1 MPAPNNPLINDL
13 TKRDQYLSQLAS
25 LQKPQLPAQA
35 YGYQNMVMREPPH
48 NGLVSVQAPPP
59 QAPQAQAPQAQKPKA
74 SFQPKKAFS
83 RSVDTQQQRAMAQVA
98 YESELKGYESQI
110 SQGYPVDPLSRRRT
124 AERYRNEIA
133 RLDAIDNATLRED
146 YGNRERARKASN
158 ASVIDEMAGQ
168 ALDESSAAFAKSTP
182 SAPVVKR
189 NPDGTPT
196 TADPYQYGSL
206 SPNRPDWLDRGQGP
220 FTPGPPGPSSSPV
233 PPRQSIDSI
242 LDGLRQFQGQSTP
255 ETPFV
260 QAVKEAVAKSTTGQL
275 GALAAP
281 TPIVSRQAPTQAD
294 IDNLNIRMRP
304 QEMSRPAPSQAPPQE
319 LDPLSDF
326 LGTGLRPYQPVQ
338 NTNPTLMQEAPTLD
352 PAFLEQ
358 MRQQGTVPQRVL
370 TPEEL
375 GQGTPRGVGEQLFRS
390 SIGVGGLLGPPMPS
404 DYDTNPTTV
413 AEANELAVDK
423 FGAEMNA
430 GIQGMAGA
438 AAGGNL
444 MANRKPAPGSG
455 MRPAATV
462 QEGPVVQGQTNP
474 RVKATLGR
482 TGPLQYEVTPGQ
494 EGKVVD
500 RPNVPYPDPR
510 QLPKSMAPDP
520 TAQALENL
528 TRTNTQN
535 EAARRRTVKAADD
548 MKFAK
553 QDANSVAEREAQAEA
568 QSAFGKAQDR
578 KEAVRVQA
586 AKDKDNFEKNPVNPK
601 TGEKEFPTDA
611 DGAPVLT
618 TEQLAKRS
626 GIKGGTPEAV
636 SQALADK
643 QANKKALVEAANKG
657 DIDAVD
663 KLLAESKAIDARAR
677 AAEENSKTVLD
688 KAGAQEASDARDLA
702 GRVALARQRAG
713 LTFDK
718 SALPLEGATTRKPAK
733 AAPAPE
739 PEPQTGIEVLAKPT
753 TGEPIARTQPTAPS
767 EAKDAK
773 RKRPVD
779 LPAPVEQRA
788 KALKQAPKVVEAP
801 PAGAKK
807 VENTSTPSKP
817 TPKAKTS
824 EDLDKEIAA
833 AIKKSGDT
841 DEQIAAHMRGAG
853 LTDEGFIAKEIK
865 RFRDMNKEPEPVSPP
880 APAVPAAAPAAP
892 KTNAQ
897 QVAEDMKKGLEGI
910 GAGAGVA
917 FKSDTAKRL
926 SKALDGR
933 MTFEQVIA
941 DMGVEIGGQ
950 TGRESRLVFDLA
962 RQRGLKSVDG
972 ETFTSLLKEA
982 LGRPAP
988 PVPSDRPTIPV
999 VPEAKPRVETPVKPT
1014 PRGAVQKAIAAITGQ
1029 DKKPISTPEDQP
1041 KTVAPKDET
1050 ADRVKRAKRLR
1061 AQTDR
1066 IAKGAPKP
1074 PTDPK
1079 KK

>member
-13 TKRDQYLSQLAS
+13 TNRDQYLSQLAS
-25 LQKPQLPAQA
+25 IQKSQLPAQS
-35 YGYQNMVMREPPH
+35 YGFQNMVMREPPQ

-59 QAPQAQAPQAQKPKA
+59 QAPPAQAPQAQKPKA
-74 SFQPKKAFS
+74 SFQPKKAYS
-83 RSVDTQQQRAMAQVA
+83 RPVDTQRSRIMADEA
-98 YESELKGYESQI
+98 YQSELKGYESQI
-110 SQGYPVDPLSRRRT
+110 SQGYPVDPLARRRT
-124 AERYRNEIA
+124 VERYRNEIA
-133 RLDAIDNATLRED
+133 RLDAIDNAAERED

-158 ASVIDEMAGQ
+158 AAVGDEMAGQ

-206 SPNRPDWLDRGQGP
+206 SPNRPDWLDRGQGI
-220 FTPGPPGPSSSPV
+220 SSSPV

-255 ETPFV
+255 LPPFV
-260 QAVKEAVAKSTTGQL
+260 QALKEAVAKSTTGQL

-281 TPIVSRQAPTQAD
+281 PQAPEPNEIAPTVPTPNREAATD
-294 IDNLNIRMRP
+294 FG
-304 QEMSRPAPSQAPPQE
+304 ESRPNRFNYFPGEPVGPFQDPAPARAPRQE

-358 MRQQGTVPQRVL
+358 MRQGTVPQRVL

-375 GQGTPRGVGEQLFRS
+375 TQGTPRGFGEQLVRS
-390 SIGVGGLLGPPMPS
+390 SIGVGGLLGPPMPY

-413 AEANELAVDK
+413 AGVNELAVDK

-430 GIQGMAGA
+430 GIQGMVGA

-444 MANRKPAPGSG
+444 MANRRPAPGSG

-462 QEGPVVQGQTNP
+462 QEGPVV
-474 RVKATLGR
+474 
-482 TGPLQYEVTPGQ
+482 Q

-510 QLPKSMAPDP
+510 QLPKSMAPDS

-528 TRTNTQN
+528 TQTNTQN
-535 EAARRRTVKAADD
+535 EAARRRTGRYASDL
-548 MKFAK
+548 KFAK
-553 QDANSVAEREAQAEA
+553 AASKPFSERAEQAEAQAE
-568 QSAFGKAQDR
+568 FGKAQDR

-586 AKDKDNFEKNPVNPK
+586 AKDKANFEKNPVDPK

-611 DGAPVLT
+611 DGAPAFT
-618 TEQLAKRS
+618 TEQLTKRS
-626 GIKGGTPEAV
+626 RIKGGTPEAV
-636 SQALADK
+636 SQAVADK
-643 QANKKALVEAANKG
+643 KANKQALVEAANRG

-663 KLLAESKAIDARAR
+663 KLLAEGKAIDARAR
-677 AAEENSKTVLD
+677 AAEEKSKTVLD
-688 KAGAQEASDARDLA
+688 KVGAQGAGVARENA

-713 LTFDK
+713 LTFDQT
-718 SALPLEGATTRKPAK
+718 AIPLEGATTRKPAK

-753 TGEPIARTQPTAPS
+753 TAEPMARTQPTARS
-767 EAKDAK
+767 EDT
-773 RKRPVD
+773 RPVNES
-779 LPAPVEQRA
+779 APVEQRA
-788 KALKQAPKVVEAP
+788 KAVKKDPVVVEAP
-801 PAGAKK
+801 LAGAKK
-807 VENTSTPSKP
+807 VESTSIPSTPEADQTQKKIDRVERAFRAGAITELERDHEILDLKQRASIEKNGRSAP
-817 TPKAKTS
+817 PKAKTS

-833 AIKKSGDT
+833 VIKKSGDT
-841 DEQIAAHMRGAG
+841 DEQVAAHMRGAG

-865 RFRDMNKEPEPVSPP
+865 RFRDMNKESEPW
-880 APAVPAAAPAAP
+880 
-892 KTNAQ
+892 
-897 QVAEDMKKGLEGI
+897 
-910 GAGAGVA
+910 
-917 FKSDTAKRL
+917 R
-926 SKALDGR
+926 
-933 MTFEQVIA
+933 
-941 DMGVEIGGQ
+941 
-950 TGRESRLVFDLA
+950 
-962 RQRGLKSVDG
+962 
-972 ETFTSLLKEA
+972 
-982 LGRPAP
+982 

-999 VPEAKPRVETPVKPT
+999 VQEAKPRVQTPVKPT
-1014 PRGAVQKAIAAITGQ
+1014 PRGPAQKAIAAITGQ
-1029 DKKPISTPEDQP
+1029 DGKPISTPENKP

-1050 ADRVKRAKRLR
+1050 ADRVQRAKRLR